1 MTESDADE
9 ALDDAGSTDVNG
21 LDGDDLDAVET
32 DLDDDASASGGEDE
46 STADDETNE
55 DSESESVV
63 VSHEDEA
70 WVDDAFDDDASPF
83 GDELRLPDEHGYD
96 GTDYTDEALLANHAD
111 GGDGDDRGPN
121 DSAYDDDASDY
132 EVYDDEADEYEEYAD
147 EVYAAADGS
156 AVLFDGDPDEF
167 ELDLG
172 GQATYPAARPQYGDV
187 LVLDDAAAHR
197 GPPPARR
204 MSRMERRRRV
214 RLQARRVRRIIRHVE
229 PWSVLKISIFFYACL
244 WVIFLVAG
252 FMIWG
257 VAESSGTVDKIESL
271 IIDLFALDTFDFD
284 AGQIFRGYALGGLAL
299 SIAGTTFNV
308 LMCLLF
314 NLISDLTGGLRIT
327 MIEEESARP
336 IPPRRRRRRQPP
348 RR

>member
-1 MTESDADE
+1 MPNDADSLTE
-9 ALDDAGSTDVNG
+9 PDVDEPSEPAGDDQGAGEVVDPVFSDPAPGDDAAHVAAPADGAEPGSEP
-21 LDGDDLDAVET
+21 DGDVA
-32 DLDDDASASGGEDE
+32 A
-46 STADDETNE
+46 
-55 DSESESVV
+55 
-63 VSHEDEA
+63 
-70 WVDDAFDDDASPF
+70 ASPF

-96 GTDYTDEALLANHAD
+96 GLDYSDEDDYLEDRWADDEPYDEDAYDEDAYFDVAHAAT
-111 GGDGDDRGPN
+111 GGDEPGHDL
-121 DSAYDDDASDY
+121 
-132 EVYDDEADEYEEYAD
+132 
-147 EVYAAADGS
+147 
-156 AVLFDGDPDEF
+156 LFDGDPDEF
-167 ELDLG
+167 ELEFGPAG
-172 GQATYPAARPQYGDV
+172 GQLAPGPRAGDV
-187 LVLDDAAAHR
+187 LVLDDAAAFP
-197 GPPPARR
+197 GAPPPRR

-271 IIDLFALDTFDFD
+271 ILDLFALDTFDFD

-336 IPPRRRRRRQPP
+336 IPPRRRRRRRPP
-348 RR
+348 ARRPPARR